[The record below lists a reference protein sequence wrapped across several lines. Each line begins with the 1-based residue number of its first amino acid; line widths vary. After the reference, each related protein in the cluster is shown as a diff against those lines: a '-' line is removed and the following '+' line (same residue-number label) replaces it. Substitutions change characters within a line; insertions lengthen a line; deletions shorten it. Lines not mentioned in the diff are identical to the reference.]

1 MTLLGIAAR
10 LHALTIDLDHALR
23 GTWSSIHQLLRDT
36 DVGTFASSTL
46 VYLLLAVFTS
56 ILPMSPS

>member
-23 GTWSSIHQLLRDT
+23 STWSSIHQLLRDT
-36 DVGTFASSTL
+36 DVSTFASSAL
-46 VYLLLAVFTS
+46 IHLL
-56 ILPMSPS
+56 